1 MTTALDMAAR
11 ELRRSWRYLA
21 ICRSEDPELFH
32 PVSQSGPAYAAQ
44 VEKAKAVCRRC
55 PVRAECLSEALAS
68 PQFGIWGGLAEDERR
83 SIRQGRSGAAS

>member
-1 MTTALDMAAR
+1 MTSALAQAAR

-32 PVSQSGPAYAAQ
+32 PVSQSGPAYDAQ
-44 VEKAKAVCRRC
+44 VEKAKAVCHRC

-68 PQFGIWGGLAEDERR
+68 PQDGIWGGLAEDERR
-83 SIRQGRSGAAS
+83 DLRRVGRQG